1 MTVKELIEK
10 LKEFDGDL
18 PIEIQYWWYDDML
31 DWWAPMSED
40 EPDIYEDSGGECKRV
55 IIDI

>member
-10 LKEFDGDL
+10 LKEFDEDL
-18 PIEIQYWWYDDML
+18 PIEIQYWWYDGML
-31 DWWAPMSED
+31 DGEAPMSED
-40 EPDIYEDSGGECKRV
+40 EPDIYEDGGGECKRV